1 MSRDCAIVDGR
12 SNIETFVNE
21 FLLGTGRRCFLIAE
35 NNDIA
40 GLITPH
46 EVKTLPRA
54 RWPYTTVSEV
64 MRPLDQ
70 LRTISPNTSAADA
83 LELLARENVHQLPVV
98 ANGQLEGI
106 VSREHILQAIMIR
119 RELKI

>member
-1 MSRDCAIVDGR
+1 
-12 SNIETFVNE
+12 
-21 FLLGTGRRCFLIAE
+21 
-35 NNDIA
+35 
-40 GLITPH
+40 
-46 EVKTLPRA
+46 
-54 RWPYTTVSEV
+54 